1 MIELKDFQKT
11 TIDQLS
17 LNFLELW
24 KTGKYKIPLIF
35 KAPTGSG
42 KTVMMAEF
50 LRCLDDNYQFHD
62 DKAYIWVSFG
72 GDDSYSQS
80 KDKLRSYFN
89 GGTDMN
95 LKDVNNVSE
104 GKLYKNNIFFINWS
118 KIKGTDKESKKLRK
132 GGGVGYGGDAVFDDF
147 ILKTR
152 KERDL
157 ILIID
162 EAHTE
167 TDTTLANEVI
177 DLINPRIILKV
188 TATPKAS
195 SLPSISD
202 VTQKRAGFVE
212 VSED

>member
-1 MIELKDFQKT
+1 MIFEFKDYQENVVVKLKREINEL
-11 TIDQLS
+11 
-17 LNFLELW
+17 LEAD
-24 KTGKYKIPLIF
+24 GNKICVF

-62 DKAYIWVSFG
+62 DKAYMWVSFG

-80 KDKLRSYFN
+80 KNKIHGYFN

-132 GGGVGYGGDAVFDDF
+132 SGGVGYGGDAVFDDF

-157 ILIID
+157 NIQSR
-162 EAHTE
+162 HS
-167 TDTTLANEVI
+167 
-177 DLINPRIILKV
+177 R
-188 TATPKAS
+188 S
-195 SLPSISD
+195 
-202 VTQKRAGFVE
+202 F
-212 VSED
+212 